1 MPVPKCKNTYI
12 YNIWWAPPL
21 VDVVFD
27 GNWNIFSLS
36 HTHAFP
42 ASHASCYSSR
52 PAITTLIIKI
62 KILPSQD
69 FFFPFSGN
77 FFLFSESTANFS
89 VSIVR
94 VMRASSTIQKI
105 YHVGVWTSPSH
116 PSVVVWAL
124 GWIINLCIHNC
135 IFLLRDWLWL
145 VRVRPWR
152 FDRHM
157 PVRIWICPPRKE
169 TGFPYTCSHL
179 ISPIVNPSIKARWR
193 ESVIYH
199 LMMGAR
205 LEICTACTCRATVPI
220 PGVFRLPALPSLVHS
235 FDHRRKRAE
244 GSLSAF
250 EFGMYVAA
258 AEQN

>member
-1 MPVPKCKNTYI
+1 MMSSPSRRRCFWWKLEHLFPFTHPRFPRFSCVLLFVAAGDNDTNNNNNNTSI
-12 YNIWWAPPL
+12 
-21 VDVVFD
+21 
-27 GNWNIFSLS
+27 
-36 HTHAFP
+36 
-42 ASHASCYSSR
+42 SR
-52 PAITTLIIKI
+52 L
-62 KILPSQD
+62 
-69 FFFPFSGN
+69 FFPFSGN

-157 PVRIWICPPRKE
+157 PVRMWICPPRK
-169 TGFPYTCSHL
+169 GDR
-179 ISPIVNPSIKARWR
+179 IS
-193 ESVIYH
+193 IY
-199 LMMGAR
+199 M
-205 LEICTACTCRATVPI
+205 
-220 PGVFRLPALPSLVHS
+220 
-235 FDHRRKRAE
+235 
-244 GSLSAF
+244 
-250 EFGMYVAA
+250 
-258 AEQN
+258 